1 VQSDRRL
8 TIIPRPTTPQVDP
21 HAIVDVAVIGG
32 GPVGL
37 YAAFYAGMR
46 QMTVKILDSL
56 EELGGQLTALYPEK
70 YIYDVAGFPKI
81 FAKDLVSGLVEQGLQ
96 FGALPCLGEQV
107 KTLQHVAADG
117 ATPEHYVLT
126 TSKAT
131 HRARLICICAGVGSF
146 TPRAL
151 PIENPDAWVGKGLS
165 YFVKRVED
173 FRDKRVL
180 LVGGGDSAVDWANML
195 APITA
200 NQVLI
205 HRRDKFRAHEDS
217 VEKMMKTRTKVM
229 LWHELKRIEGN
240 GKIERAVVYDNRSN
254 EETVIECDAVVSNLG
269 FVNTLGPIKD
279 WGLTIEKNSIVVDR
293 LQRTNR
299 VGIFSAGD
307 ICTYEGKLKLIASGF
322 GEAATAVNFGKTL
335 IDPSA
340 KLFPGHSSERT

>member
-1 VQSDRRL
+1 MHPVKS
-8 TIIPRPTTPQVDP
+8 QVNP
-21 HAIVDVAVIGG
+21 EAIVDLAVIGG

-81 FAKDLVSGLVEQGLQ
+81 FAKDLVTGLVEQGLQ

-107 KTLQHVAADG
+107 KTLEHIPANST
-117 ATPEHYVLT
+117 TPDHYVLGT
-126 TSKAT
+126 NRAV
-131 HRARLICICAGVGSF
+131 HRARLIVICGGVGSF
-146 TPRAL
+146 TPRQL
-151 PIENPDAWVGKGLS
+151 PIENADAFLGKGLS

-173 FRDKRVL
+173 FRDKKVL
-180 LVGGGDSAVDWANML
+180 LVGGGDSAIDWANML

-200 NQVLI
+200 AQVLI

-217 VEKMMKTRTKVM
+217 VDKMMKTRTHVM
-229 LWHELKRIEGN
+229 LWHEIKRIEGN
-240 GKIERAVVYDNRSN
+240 GKIERAVVYDNRTN
-254 EETVIECDAVVSNLG
+254 EETVIECDCVVSNLG
-269 FVNTLGPIKD
+269 FVNTLGPIKE
-279 WGLTIEKNSIVVDR
+279 WSLTIEKNSIVVDR